1 MLIDKQDR
9 CQWDFLIMFPLNQAV
24 VGEGMGGWRK
34 KGHMP
39 MKTFPPHHQPF
50 PWDILCCLHSEG
62 NGAGKGNINSF
73 SMHLPPIMYVGI
85 TYHVAQS
92 SAHDSNP

>member
-1 MLIDKQDR
+1 
-9 CQWDFLIMFPLNQAV
+9 MFPLNQAV

-39 MKTFPPHHQPF
+39 MKASLPT
-50 PWDILCCLHSEG
+50 ISHSLGIFCAAFIQRG

-73 SMHLPPIMYVGI
+73 SMHLPPIMYLGI
-85 TYHVAQS
+85 TYDVAQS